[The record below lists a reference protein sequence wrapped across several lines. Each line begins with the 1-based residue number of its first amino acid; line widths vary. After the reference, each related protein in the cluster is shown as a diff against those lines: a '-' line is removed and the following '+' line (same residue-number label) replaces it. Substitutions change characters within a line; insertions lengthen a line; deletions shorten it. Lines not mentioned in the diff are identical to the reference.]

1 REFDIKE
8 WYNTLVI
15 SAFYF
20 PHSVFQA
27 LILLSDGF
35 LSTSEAQWLI
45 SRPIFPIIIQPENH
59 KRV

>member
-1 REFDIKE
+1 M
-8 WYNTLVI
+8 
-15 SAFYF
+15 FYF

-45 SRPIFPIIIQPENH
+45 SRPFFPIIMQPENH